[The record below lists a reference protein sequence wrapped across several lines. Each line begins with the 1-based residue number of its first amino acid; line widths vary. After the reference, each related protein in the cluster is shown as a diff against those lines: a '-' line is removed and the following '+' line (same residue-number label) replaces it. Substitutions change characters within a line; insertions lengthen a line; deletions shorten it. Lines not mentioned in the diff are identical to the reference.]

1 MASGLKSREQ
11 GLGVVRCAVWGFGR
25 FWLFYDH
32 WHGLKLRAWRTVAAK
47 ILFALSLAALS
58 EQAKEGTAP
67 NDVQSRPAA
76 YVLSW
81 PIPLQWA
88 STMTSVQS
96 APLAATL
103 NPKPSSLLKVWDRQK
118 RRGTGAHRLL

>member
-1 MASGLKSREQ
+1 MQFVVLAASGCSMTT
-11 GLGVVRCAVWGFGR
+11 G
-25 FWLFYDH
+25 
-32 WHGLKLRAWRTVAAK
+32 GLKLRAWRTVAAK

-81 PIPLQWA
+81 PIPLQRA
-88 STMTSVQS
+88 STMASVQR
-96 APLAATL
+96 
-103 NPKPSSLLKVWDRQK
+103 LKGLGSTNTK
-118 RRGTGAHRLL
+118 RNKGR